1 MHIHSNIHVV
11 IVIIEISARWEKWA
25 AGGIDPYS
33 SASKSGRRRSEKSNK
48 KYWCSN
54 IRWPEFFFFWGFSA
68 APQKKKTNRV
78 YAMAIETHAEE
89 GNESEWW
96 GNISIGWMWERA
108 KWERQ
113 QAKTRDFLWFF
124 LTIFLLEKYIHINS
138 MQHKRWWWWDE
149 KLFTNSSIE
158 RNVKCFHFHSHHLH
172 DFISRDVMCMRM
184 GQK

>member
-1 MHIHSNIHVV
+1 MFQYPLAR
-11 IVIIEISARWEKWA
+11 ISL
-25 AGGIDPYS
+25 
-33 SASKSGRRRSEKSNK
+33 
-48 KYWCSN
+48 
-54 IRWPEFFFFWGFSA
+54 FFWGVFLLLHR
-68 APQKKKTNRV
+68 KKTNRV

-124 LTIFLLEKYIHINS
+124 LTISLLEKYIHINS
-138 MQHKRWWWWDE
+138 MQHKRWWWWWDE

-184 GQK
+184 GQNSRQEIHPSVPKMERWWCLKKITKNHFDLHPQLKSEATSPVDP